1 MPSSSATPDAPSTD
15 LAALLARIALRDRAA
30 FERLY
35 HLTSAYLLGLA
46 ARILGNPARG
56 EEVLHEAY
64 LNVWHAAG
72 SYRPGVATPM
82 TWLIN
87 IVRNKAID
95 ALRSNATERAT
106 TVALPEE
113 GAESLAGAAD
123 ASLQPQQLLDDS
135 IRRLKLDACMGHL
148 SAQQRQALALAYYQ
162 GLMHTEIAERLGA
175 PLGTAKAWVR
185 RGLARLKDCLAAA
198 GLEAA

>member
-1 MPSSSATPDAPSTD
+1 MPEALPQD
-15 LAALLARIALRDRAA
+15 LGALLARIALGDRAA
-30 FERLY
+30 FEQLYRLTCG
-35 HLTSAYLLGLA
+35 HLLGLA
-46 ARILGNPARG
+46 TRILGSTARG

-72 SYRPGVATPM
+72 SYRPGTATPM

-95 ALRSNATERAT
+95 SLRSNATERAT
-106 TVALPEE
+106 TVPLPDE

-123 ASLQPQQLLDDS
+123 ASQEPQRLLDDS
-135 IRRLKLDACMGHL
+135 IQRLKLDACMGHL

-185 RGLARLKDCLAAA
+185 RGLARLKDCLTAA

>member
-1 MPSSSATPDAPSTD
+1 MPPQPND
-15 LAALLARIALRDRAA
+15 LGALLARIALKDRTA
-30 FERLY
+30 FEQLY
-35 HLTSAYLLGLA
+35 RLTSAHLLGLA
-46 ARILGNPARG
+46 ARVVGSPARG
-56 EEVLHEAY
+56 EEVLHDAY

-72 SYRPGVATPM
+72 SYRPGIATPM

-95 ALRSNATERAT
+95 ALRSSASERAT
-106 TVALPEE
+106 TVPLPDE
-113 GAESLAGAAD
+113 GAESLAGAAEGAGEPQSLLD
-123 ASLQPQQLLDDS
+123 ASIQRLQLDG
-135 IRRLKLDACMGHL
+135 CMGQL

-162 GLMHTEIAERLGA
+162 GLMHSEIAERLGA

-198 GLEAA
+198 GLAA